1 MYIVFLR
8 HGIAEDRDWVKPDFE
23 RRLVP
28 RGVDSLRAFYPKL
41 IEAIRELA
49 GTSRVEIWTSPKL
62 RALET
67 AELLAE
73 LSTWPLSRSEASLAD
88 GDWTSLEEALRSTTD
103 TGLIVLVGH
112 EPDLSEWTR
121 QLTGERLRIK
131 KGAAVAIDLD
141 SMLKETGY
149 RGRVLWTLLPK
160 KT

>member
-28 RGVDSLRAFYPKL
+28 HGVDSLTAFYPKL

-73 LSTWPLSRSEASLAD
+73 LSTWPLSRSEVSLAD

-112 EPDLSEWTR
+112 EPDLGEWTR

-141 SMLKETGY
+141 PKMKETGH
-149 RGRVLWTLLPK
+149 RGRVLWALLPK
-160 KT
+160 KI